1 MQLSLITALALLVLT
16 AVGFL
21 AGRSR
26 ALAIAEKDGS
36 RLHSLPGYHGYYV
49 ALWAGLP
56 GFAVLAAYAL
66 AGTMI
71 VNTIVLDRM
80 ERAAEPLQARYELA
94 LANDDI
100 WSEAEREIARLDD
113 EMAALRGEAEQVIAA
128 EGVQSDAVEALRA
141 RQDELQFA
149 QDDARFTRD
158 ARADTIAGDIIQAV
172 PEAGDHALARAGFE
186 FARLPVQEREVFLA
200 DARALAFGDGLASRD
215 TPELRATAGA
225 LQPVHSAIAWGACLG
240 ALGLALAGLAF
251 ARTHLAVRFRARNR
265 VEWVISATLALASLI
280 AILTT
285 LGIVFS
291 LLFESLRFFAA
302 IDWRVADFLSGTQWS
317 PQTAIR
323 PGQIGQSGSFG
334 AVPLFAG
341 TALITLIAMMVAAP
355 VGLFAAIYLSE
366 YADSRV
372 RAWAKPA
379 LEILAGVPTVVYGFF
394 ALLTVGPLLRDFAL
408 FLGYEDAVT
417 QSALSAG
424 LVMGVMIIPFVSSLS
439 DDVINAVPQSLRD
452 GAYAMGATKSET
464 IRHVVFPA
472 ALPGIV
478 GALLLAV
485 SRAVGETMIV
495 VMAAGQAANLT
506 ANPLE
511 SVTTIT
517 VQIVTLLT
525 GDQEFNSP
533 KTLSAFALG
542 LVLFVLT
549 LILNIIALRVVQSYR
564 EKYD

>member
-302 IDWRVADFLSGTQWS
+302 IDWRV
-317 PQTAIR
+317 
-323 PGQIGQSGSFG
+323 
-334 AVPLFAG
+334 
-341 TALITLIAMMVAAP
+341 
-355 VGLFAAIYLSE
+355 
-366 YADSRV
+366 
-372 RAWAKPA
+372 
-379 LEILAGVPTVVYGFF
+379 
-394 ALLTVGPLLRDFAL
+394 
-408 FLGYEDAVT
+408 
-417 QSALSAG
+417 
-424 LVMGVMIIPFVSSLS
+424 
-439 DDVINAVPQSLRD
+439 
-452 GAYAMGATKSET
+452 
-464 IRHVVFPA
+464 
-472 ALPGIV
+472 
-478 GALLLAV
+478 
-485 SRAVGETMIV
+485 
-495 VMAAGQAANLT
+495 
-506 ANPLE
+506 
-511 SVTTIT
+511 
-517 VQIVTLLT
+517 
-525 GDQEFNSP
+525 
-533 KTLSAFALG
+533 
-542 LVLFVLT
+542 
-549 LILNIIALRVVQSYR
+549 
-564 EKYD
+564 